1 MKTHRYNQIIMP
13 LDRYLNRLTPAAKR
27 LVGLLEGGLLL
38 LLLTSVLFY
47 V

>member
-27 LVGLLEGGLLL
+27 LVGLLERACMSPA
-38 LLLTSVLFY
+38 LTAA
-47 V
+47 